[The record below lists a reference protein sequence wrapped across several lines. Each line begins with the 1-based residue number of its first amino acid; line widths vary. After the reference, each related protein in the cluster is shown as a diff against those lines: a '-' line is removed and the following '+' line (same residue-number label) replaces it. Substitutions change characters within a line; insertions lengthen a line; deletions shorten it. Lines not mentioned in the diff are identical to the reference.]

1 MQRDRYPLPL
11 LMSSTTKRH
20 RQSSSSSSSSTAT
33 GAPAG
38 SNAGAKQSGTPKPQH
53 HPAKSCRVVSPTEL
67 SPPRG
72 ESGPDGGAGRRHPL
86 LCTLPPTCAHRPTP
100 LANTKELESH
110 YATCHAHVCEQK
122 GCGCVFPEARLLEL
136 VSRMSV
142 CSAAVTIFG
151 FLAFYRVS

>member
-72 ESGPDGGAGRRHPL
+72 ESGPDGGAGRWHPL

-142 CSAAVTIFG
+142 C
-151 FLAFYRVS
+151 